1 MSVLPTPT
9 AERPAGDVRPLPP
22 GRGGPG
28 GSGPSLLV
36 SRALG
41 LGDFATAVPALRA
54 LERALPA
61 WHRVLAGPSWYRHLV
76 ALAGLRWEVLPTEP
90 LCVPDGASAPDL
102 AVNLHGRGPQSTAAL
117 ASLGPE
123 RLWTHGHPSAPEW
136 PGPEWP
142 RGVHDA
148 EIWCRLLRL
157 HGVAAD
163 PDDLRW
169 PRPPEWADRSG
180 PGDPV
185 VAGDTAV
192 VHPGAAS
199 ESRRWPAER
208 FARVAAHLAAS
219 GLRVVV
225 TGSER
230 EAALAERVAEAA
242 GIGPRAVLAGR
253 TSLDLLARLV
263 AGARLVVCGDTGVG
277 HLSTA
282 YGTPSVRLFGPVPP
296 RLWGPRVDRDL
307 HVCLWRGGRGD
318 PHAATLD
325 PGLEAI
331 GMEEVV
337 TACDTVLAAAAGH
350 AGEGA
355 VAGRA
360 AGERTAGEKR
370 ISEP

>member
-1 MSVLPTPT
+1 M
-9 AERPAGDVRPLPP
+9 
-22 GRGGPG
+22 
-28 GSGPSLLV
+28 V

-54 LERALPA
+54 LERALPS
-61 WHRVLAGPSWYRHLV
+61 WHRILAGPSWYRHLV
-76 ALAGLRWEVLPTEP
+76 ELAGLRWQVLPTAP

-102 AVNLHGRGPQSTAAL
+102 AVNLHGRGPRSTAAL

-142 RGVHDA
+142 QEVHDA

-169 PRPPEWADRSG
+169 PRPPECADRSG
-180 PGDPV
+180 PEDAV
-185 VAGDTAV
+185 VTGDTAV

-208 FARVAAHLAAS
+208 FARVAGHLAAS

-242 GIGPRAVLAGR
+242 GLGPGAVLAGR
-253 TSLDLLARLV
+253 TSLGLLARLV
-263 AGARLVVCGDTGVG
+263 SGAHLVVCGDTGVG
-277 HLSTA
+277 HLATA
-282 YGTPSVRLFGPVPP
+282 YGTPSVRLFGPVSPK
-296 RLWGPRVDRDL
+296 LWGPLVDRDL
-307 HVCLWRGGRGD
+307 HACLWRGRLGD
-318 PHAATLD
+318 PHSATLD

-331 GMEEVV
+331 GAEEVLA
-337 TACDTVLAAAAGH
+337 ACDTVAASAAGRTD
-350 AGEGA
+350 G
-355 VAGRA
+355 GRV
-360 AGERTAGEKR
+360 R
-370 ISEP
+370 EP